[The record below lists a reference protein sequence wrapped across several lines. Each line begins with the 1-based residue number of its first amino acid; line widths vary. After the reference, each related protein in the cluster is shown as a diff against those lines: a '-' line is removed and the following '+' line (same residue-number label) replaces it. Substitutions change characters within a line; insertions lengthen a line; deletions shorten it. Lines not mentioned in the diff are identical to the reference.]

1 MVEPRPP
8 EVAEGVEAEEEVEE
22 AEGDPLVREL
32 SVFSSLPAD
41 ALPAPLRVARSP
53 RVNLKISDIH
63 DRDQRDVP
71 DTETDSEPSRK
82 QQ

>member
-8 EVAEGVEAEEEVEE
+8 EVAEGVGAEEVEE

-41 ALPAPLRVARSP
+41 ALPAPVRVARSP
-53 RVNLKISDIH
+53 RVNLI
-63 DRDQRDVP
+63 
-71 DTETDSEPSRK
+71 
-82 QQ
+82 